1 MRGADFAKKLVAD
14 IAFNQKLFLDRKEH
28 WFIPMCETLGWDIS
42 TTFYKRFRIVL
53 FAACVDPKLINT
65 STEDI
70 GDSWAT
76 EYKKVKTA
84 FFNVVKTAVEK
95 KKILYPSTF
104 NLLNYIRKY
113 SPPSHF
119 RLNFYNVASLRL

>member
-1 MRGADFAKKLVAD
+1 MLDSDPEVNIPEGLEPDNSDHESDKQPKLTPSE
-14 IAFNQKLFLDRKEH
+14 RK
-28 WFIPMCETLGWDIS
+28 GN
-42 TTFYKRFRIVL
+42 KRFRIVL
-53 FAACVDPKLINT
+53 FASYVDPKLINT

-84 FFNVVKTAVEK
+84 FFNVVKTVVKK

-104 NLLNYIRKY
+104 NLLLRKY
-113 SPPSHF
+113 SPRSHF
-119 RLNFYNVASLRL
+119 RLNFYIVASLRL